1 MGIAAVVYMTN
12 PRPDGVFS
20 SRLAPDTLVLDCKLS
35 DRQQLPSDVVDL
47 YEPSNST
54 NPGILITLPRT
65 RTGTSLFCTMLDYG
79 GSPQA
84 PPPWPAPS
92 W

>member
-65 RTGTSLFCTMLDYG
+65 RTGTSLLYY
-79 GSPQA
+79 A
-84 PPPWPAPS
+84 
-92 W
+92 